1 MPAIEVSNLRKTYSS
16 RIKHPGLSG
25 AARDLFRPEHTEL
38 TAVDGISFAVEP
50 GEVLGFIGPNGAG
63 KSTTIKML
71 CGILTPTSGSVS
83 VLGFDPIRDRSKML
97 YQIGTV
103 FGQKSQ
109 LWIHIPP
116 VETFKLLGAIYDID
130 DHTLKS
136 RIDELAA
143 AFDLGGIL
151 DTPVRKLSLGQRM
164 KCEVAASLLH
174 RPPVIFLDEPTIG
187 LDVIVKKSI
196 RDLIGRMNRDQGTT
210 IILTSHDISDIEK
223 LCGRVIIINH
233 GRVVFADTTKNL
245 KYGYLSR
252 KLISLRA
259 EDPLDLDIPGLEV
272 VKQKDNA
279 AKLEVDT
286 AKHPL
291 DQTIAAI
298 IARNSVVD
306 INVADVPLEEVIAA
320 IYQRTGRTGLDR
332 EP

>member
-1 MPAIEVSNLRKTYSS
+1 MPAIEVNDLRKAYRTK
-16 RIKHPGLSG
+16 IKPPGLSG
-25 AARDLFRPEHTEL
+25 ALRSLLHPGYREFL
-38 TAVDGISFAVEP
+38 AVDGVSFAVEP

-71 CGILTPTSGSVS
+71 CGILTPTSGTVS
-83 VLGFDPIRDRSKML
+83 VLGFDPIRDRGKML
-97 YQIGTV
+97 YKIGTV
-103 FGQKSQ
+103 FGPKSQ

-130 DHTLKS
+130 DRTLKT

-223 LCGRVIIINH
+223 LCHRVIIINH

-259 EDPLDLDIPGLEV
+259 EDKLDLDIPGLEI

-279 AKLEVDT
+279 AKLEIDT

-291 DQTIAAI
+291 DQAIAAI

-320 IYQRTGRTGLDR
+320 IYRRTGRQAVNG